1 MQHYSELET
10 KLVQEEEGWDT
21 EEDTTGDFQ
30 CADSLSIAVN
40 CIGGEDFRVKKIRKL
55 LLRSFSAL
63 NRTERRPTPT
73 RFLYYTR

>member
-30 CADSLSIAVN
+30 CADSLAIAVN
-40 CIGGEDFRVKKIRKL
+40 CIGGEDFGVKKIRKL
-55 LLRSFSAL
+55 SRCL
-63 NRTERRPTPT
+63 
-73 RFLYYTR
+73 